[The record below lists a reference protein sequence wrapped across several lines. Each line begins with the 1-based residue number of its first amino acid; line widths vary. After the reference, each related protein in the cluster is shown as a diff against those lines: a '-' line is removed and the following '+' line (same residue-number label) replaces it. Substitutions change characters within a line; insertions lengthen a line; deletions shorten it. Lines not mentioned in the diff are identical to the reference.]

1 MSRHIIGT
9 AAFSG
14 AVVVALVFGAR
25 SAVAA
30 PAGLERAAL
39 ICLKSVDCRSYCR
52 TYYPFSIPLC
62 TAGHCECVF
71 P

>member
-30 PAGLERAAL
+30 PAGLEMAAPV
-39 ICLKSVDCRSYCR
+39 CMKSIDCRSYCQ
-52 TYYPFSIPLC
+52 TYYPGSSPFCS
-62 TAGHCECVF
+62 AGHCQCVYM
-71 P
+71 